1 MKVRDIELVCTG
13 FVDLCGA
20 VPYANRDMGMGKCIV
35 SSPLLMFIEP
45 QQQEEFATWL
55 ATSCYDRFLTFDL
68 NNDDRFLHSGP
79 KKVHIHHVL
88 EVHRMAEIDTVNIY
102 VYGMKSNWQS
112 FAWLDIVQEHNPEAD
127 ILMDIGFYFNVERGG
142 EHLSRKA
149 KTGGKFRGRAGVY
162 VPHAV
167 HLPEN
172 QHGGNVWHLLM
183 FSTGK
188 GGRDAGQKN

>member
-1 MKVRDIELVCTG
+1 MKKCRHEITLSHIYDVDMLRIKRMKVRDIELVRTG

-68 NNDDRFLHSGP
+68 NNNDRFLHSGP

-88 EVHRMAEIDTVNIY
+88 EALRMAEIDTVNIY
-102 VYGMKSNWQS
+102 VYGMKSNWLFS
-112 FAWLDIVQEHNPEAD
+112 HHVPDTE
-127 ILMDIGFYFNVERGG
+127 
-142 EHLSRKA
+142 RKA
-149 KTGGKFRGRAGVY
+149 GCLIPSFTS
-162 VPHAV
+162 
-167 HLPEN
+167 
-172 QHGGNVWHLLM
+172 Q
-183 FSTGK
+183 
-188 GGRDAGQKN
+188 